1 MTKKKRYNLCFRSLF
16 SLQLMYIYIY
26 YLYRKK
32 RRDDRGCRRR
42 KKSQTI
48 DRVCESARRPMVS
61 LQQFSQARVFGGCS
75 SLESLCLL
83 ERVYGPK
90 IWKNKKNKQ
99 KKKERRTRKTGES
112 IFGEEP
118 VCAPPAGR
126 HQMKMRKQY
135 THTHIFTVYRHDRME
150 GYIQQSIRQP
160 NGIDKQ
166 KKNQKKVLCHQNVF
180 RNYVSFFRLSPR

>member
-16 SLQLMYIYIY
+16 SLLLMYIYIY

-90 IWKNKKNKQ
+90 EFGKIKKIYRKKREKNKKNWGINIW
-99 KKKERRTRKTGES
+99 RRACVRS
-112 IFGEEP
+112 S
-118 VCAPPAGR
+118 CWPPSNENAKAI
-126 HQMKMRKQY
+126 H
-135 THTHIFTVYRHDRME
+135 THTHIYSIQTRQDGRIYIVVYKATEWHR
-150 GYIQQSIRQP
+150 
-160 NGIDKQ
+160 
-166 KKNQKKVLCHQNVF
+166 
-180 RNYVSFFRLSPR
+180 